1 MTESALIDALRS
13 GTPSA
18 YEQLYDQYW
27 KLLYR
32 VAYSRVLDEDAA
44 KDIVQ
49 NVLISIWQNRK
60 SLQVLTTLEQ
70 FLRGAIKFQTLNHF
84 RSERVKQRVIDL
96 AMARMEVTVEQEHDV
111 LSRDVM
117 EQSLDNALY
126 GMPENMKQSFLLRC
140 ENQSIKEIAATLGL
154 AEQTVSNNIS
164 EAVRRLRQKLSSQHH
179 GEFMLSLSLFL
190 SLLYR

>member
-1 MTESALIDALRS
+1 MTESNLIDALRS

-18 YEQLYDQYW
+18 YEQLYAQYW

-32 VAYSRVLDEDAA
+32 VAYSRIPDEDAA

-49 NVLISIWQNRK
+49 NVLVGIWQNRK
-60 SLQVLTTLEQ
+60 SLQVHTTLEQ

-96 AMARMEVTVEQEHDV
+96 AMSRMELTVVPEPDGI
-111 LSRDVM
+111 SRDVL

-126 GMPENMKQSFLLRC
+126 GLPENMKQSFLLRC
-140 ENQSIKEIAATLGL
+140 ENRSIKEIAEKLGL
-154 AEQTVSNNIS
+154 AEQTVSNNIT
-164 EAVRRLRQKLSSQHH
+164 EAVRRLRQKLSNQHH
-179 GEFMLSLSLFL
+179 GEFLVSLSLFL
-190 SLLYR
+190 SLIHR